1 MAHLGL
7 SEHEVRSFSVV
18 RAIRALYY
26 PEVRQFQQEAAFE
39 YDVSAEAARI
49 DDRPVTGILIP
60 DDVLHSKQVSKR
72 ALNAT
77 TDASGKHT
85 VDDEIQSIIDIFI
98 ESTFAAENVSVLTGI
113 QGNVTL
119 PGQDDRVV
127 AGWTAEQAA
136 ATEDEMSFRQVT
148 FTPRHVRSW
157 LRVTK
162 QLLVQAHGNVE
173 MLLRRDLARAIAK
186 AVDRALLYGTGSNNQ
201 PTGIS
206 VEANIN
212 SDATWTAGDTKVIRD
227 GLIAKVLDAEELLA
241 ENNVPDQNGRQV
253 GKERMCKILMS
264 PRMRRR
270 MKSAQFFGENTD
282 IPLLDKDDMLLGE
295 YMVYTSTQVDTDD
308 FFYAD
313 WKDAVL
319 ALWSGI
325 EIMENPYSEDRQGI
339 IRITTDQMCD
349 VGVLRPKS
357 FYWLDGQ

>member
-1 MAHLGL
+1 MKLG
-7 SEHEVRSFSVV
+7 
-18 RAIRALYY
+18 
-26 PEVRQFQQEAAFE
+26 
-39 YDVSAEAARI
+39 
-49 DDRPVTGILIP
+49 
-60 DDVLHSKQVSKR
+60 
-72 ALNAT
+72 
-77 TDASGKHT
+77 
-85 VDDEIQSIIDIFI
+85 
-98 ESTFAAENVSVLTGI
+98 
-113 QGNVTL
+113 
-119 PGQDDRVV
+119 
-127 AGWTAEQAA
+127 
-136 ATEDEMSFRQVT
+136 
-148 FTPRHVRSW
+148 
-157 LRVTK
+157 
-162 QLLVQAHGNVE
+162 
-173 MLLRRDLARAIAK
+173 
-186 AVDRALLYGTGSNNQ
+186 
-201 PTGIS
+201 
-206 VEANIN
+206 IN

-325 EIMENPYSEDRQGI
+325 EHRDYGESVILGRQAKGI

-357 FYWLDGQ
+357 FYWLLAMVNKKVRHGV

>member
-7 SEHEVRSFSVV
+7 SKQEVKAFSVV

-186 AVDRALLYGTGSNNQ
+186 AVDRALLYGTGTSNQ

-206 VEANIN
+206 VETGIN

-325 EIMENPYSEDRQGI
+325 EIMENPYSQDRARGYPYH
-339 IRITTDQMCD
+339 D
-349 VGVLRPKS
+349 
-357 FYWLDGQ
+357 

>member
-7 SEHEVRSFSVV
+7 SKQEVKAFSVV

-186 AVDRALLYGTGSNNQ
+186 AVDRALLYGTGANNQ

-206 VEANIN
+206 VETGNQQR
-212 SDATWTAGDTKVIRD
+212 RD
-227 GLIAKVLDAEELLA
+227 VDG
-241 ENNVPDQNGRQV
+241 GRY
-253 GKERMCKILMS
+253 ES
-264 PRMRRR
+264 YP
-270 MKSAQFFGENTD
+270 
-282 IPLLDKDDMLLGE
+282 
-295 YMVYTSTQVDTDD
+295 
-308 FFYAD
+308 
-313 WKDAVL
+313 
-319 ALWSGI
+319 
-325 EIMENPYSEDRQGI
+325 
-339 IRITTDQMCD
+339 
-349 VGVLRPKS
+349 
-357 FYWLDGQ
+357 